1 MKAEFK
7 KTNLRLLIGFL
18 VLAFGW
24 LITSIWVLLRSS
36 TTTAGDVVACSLVT
50 IIFLSFAAI
59 PFLYN
64 RKAYLHIDD
73 NKLVGR
79 FGFFKRIECDITNV
93 TFVLAQF
100 DTLHIILKDR
110 KFHIRGI
117 QNAYAISV
125 FIQQRMPFS
134 PCEVTAEVI
143 ENIKK
148 RVEKRKKNI
157 IGVFCMIGLS
167 FAWIFIALPLI
178 GVSKEFSDFTQRE
191 WGLFAILCAIELP
204 TVMMMFVFAIRSG
217 KGNLKFEKQ
226 MYELRRSIMESTPLV
241 VGPGHLKAVLTDY
254 QCSQRITFY
263 CACVDNDPLSV
274 CYNVEIFDENFK
286 LKFTHQ
292 TEIFTL
298 ENFEE
303 AVDGL
308 LDITDQFI

>member
-24 LITSIWVLLRSS
+24 LITSIWMLLRSS
-36 TTTAGDVVACSLVT
+36 TTTAGDIVACSLVT
-50 IIFLSFAAI
+50 ILFVSFSVI
-59 PFLYN
+59 PLLYN
-64 RKAYLHIDD
+64 YKAYLHINDS
-73 NKLVGR
+73 KIVGR
-79 FGFFKRIECDITNV
+79 FGFFKRLECDMTDV
-93 TFVLAQF
+93 SFVLAQF
-100 DTLHIILKDR
+100 DTLHIVLKNR
-110 KFHIRGI
+110 KYHVRGI
-117 QNAYAISV
+117 QNAYNISV

-167 FAWIFIALPLI
+167 FAWVFIAMSLI
-178 GVSKEFSDFTQRE
+178 GVSKEFSDFTQRD

-204 TVMMMFVFAIRSG
+204 TVIMMFVFAIRSG

-226 MYELRRSIMESTPLV
+226 MYELRRSIMESTPLLE
-241 VGPGHLKAVLTDY
+241 GPGHLKAVLTDS

-263 CACVDNDPLSV
+263 CACVDNDPHSV
-274 CYNVEIFDENFK
+274 CYNAEIFDENFK

-303 AVDGL
+303 AVEGL